1 MGVVLL
7 SWAVQFGDGRL
18 AIWYPNGTYKQVSS
32 ETHAHP
38 STRKKVAH
46 PFQSS
51 RRIAFAH
58 ECTCVLQIFPDS
70 RTVVRFSN
78 GDVKTSVPST
88 GTVMYYYAAAKTTQT
103 SFKDGLEVFEFPSGQ
118 V

>member
-1 MGVVLL
+1 MYV
-7 SWAVQFGDGRL
+7 
-18 AIWYPNGTYKQVSS
+18 
-32 ETHAHP
+32 
-38 STRKKVAH
+38 
-46 PFQSS
+46 
-51 RRIAFAH
+51 
-58 ECTCVLQIFPDS
+58 QIFPDS